1 MEGQIVKWV
10 HYDNKL
16 KEYAEKSKKLRQEKD
31 KIGTDILENLQV
43 SSETPKPDLPQFSI
57 GALQTKV
64 SCHQSTSYESLNY
77 KFLKECFRE
86 YLQSEDKAE
95 DLIKHIKQ
103 QRSSEV
109 KVSLKRDVLKPEDP
123 V

>member
-1 MEGQIVKWV
+1 MEKEIVRWV

-16 KEYAEKSKKLRQEKD
+16 KEYGEKSKKLRQEKE
-31 KIGTDILENLQV
+31 KVGTYILENLQV
-43 SSETPKPDLPQFSI
+43 SPETPKPDLPQFSI

-64 SCHQSTSYESLNY
+64 VCHQSTTYESLNY
-77 KFLKECFRE
+77 KFLKDCFRE

-95 DLIKHIKQ
+95 DLLQYVKQ
-103 QRSSEV
+103 QRSTEV
-109 KVSLKRDVLKPEDP
+109 KISLKRDHLKPEDP